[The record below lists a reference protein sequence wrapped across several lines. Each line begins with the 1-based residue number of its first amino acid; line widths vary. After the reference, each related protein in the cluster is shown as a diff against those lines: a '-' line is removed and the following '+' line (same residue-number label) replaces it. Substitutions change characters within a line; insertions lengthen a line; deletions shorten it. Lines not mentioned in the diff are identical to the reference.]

1 MPEVIAEICVSVEGP
16 VSADW
21 NPCVFNPSV
30 ASSALNG
37 IRGFTMSSERRG
49 IFMSETGPSTKPG
62 KAMPKAS
69 EAAAGWPSV
78 RAFLINHPNLA
89 REDAELLSAMGL
101 RINADNVVEFGPAAL
116 ARHIDAHRR
125 ESTARQQLEATARG
139 NYAAQVQCHASVVD
153 ILESR
158 SNSDLARRLDEAG
171 QIRFGL
177 MAGGLAVEG
186 KAPAGW
192 VELDEGMIDM
202 ILGEGKVTRLGETGF
217 GALLFPSVTEP
228 IGSCAMIR
236 LRLWDR
242 PGLLSFGAADP
253 QAFAPDMG
261 AELIA
266 FIARVV
272 ERTAERWP
280 VL

>member
-1 MPEVIAEICVSVEGP
+1 MELGTDLSP
-16 VSADW
+16 
-21 NPCVFNPSV
+21 
-30 ASSALNG
+30 AL
-37 IRGFTMSSERRG
+37 RG
-49 IFMSETGPSTKPG
+49 IEMSEAGPSTKPG

-78 RAFLINHPNLA
+78 RAFLTNHPNLV

-101 RINADNVVEFGPAAL
+101 RINAANVVEFGPAAL

-125 ESTARQQLEATARG
+125 ESSARQEMEATASA
-139 NYAAQVQCHASVVD
+139 NFAAQVQCHAGVVD

-158 SNSDLARRLDEAG
+158 NNTDLARRLNETA
-171 QIRFGL
+171 QLRFGL
-177 MAGGLAVEG
+177 LAGAVAIEG

-192 VELDEGMIDM
+192 VGLDEGMIDM
-202 ILGEGKVTRLGETGF
+202 ILGADRVTRLGENGF
-217 GALLFPSVTEP
+217 GALLFPEVREP
-228 IGSCAMIR
+228 VGSCAMIR
-236 LRLWDR
+236 LSLWDR
-242 PGLLSFGAADP
+242 TGLLAFGSADP
-253 QAFAPDMG
+253 EAFSPDMG
-261 AELIA
+261 IELIA